1 VAHVKSKKRQNA
13 STIVLQPARRLAGPL
28 MGRSKMKRH
37 MSLVLGA
44 LATAVLMGAPAH
56 GEILAMT
63 NYETKSEDSLKT
75 LKLTGPRVREEGI
88 AIIDV
93 DPDSEALGDIL
104 MTIPLPPDLV
114 AHHIFFNRDMTKAY
128 VTALG
133 RNILHVIDMSTFPY
147 RLKPIEVSECKSGE
161 DVVFSADNKTWYLTC
176 MDSAKVFVGDSA
188 TDTVKTVIPLPVPY
202 PHGIAINSEIDRILV
217 TSTVRGSDLGDPGE
231 TITVID
237 AATNKVLSSHKVSN
251 KPSPSGEAPVEV
263 LFVPGSNP
271 PVAYINNMFGGTLW
285 TATWDPAK
293 KAFDFAQAFDFGA
306 IGSGVPLEL
315 YVNPAADRLYVTT
328 AKPGHFHIFDIGED
342 PAKPKLLKSL
352 AAAEGAHHVAFTKD
366 YRYAFVQNALLNLPG
381 MSDGSITVVD
391 LQKQEVIAS
400 VDTLKDRGYNPNSIV
415 LLPEWNH
422 LAGH

>member
-1 VAHVKSKKRQNA
+1 
-13 STIVLQPARRLAGPL
+13 
-28 MGRSKMKRH
+28 MKRL

-44 LATAVLMGAPAH
+44 LGAAVLMNAPAH
-56 GEILAMT
+56 AEILAMM
-63 NYETKSEDSLKT
+63 NYETKSEDSLKA
-75 LKLTGPRVREEGI
+75 LKLTGPRDREEGI

-93 DPDSEALGDIL
+93 DPDSDAFGSIL
-104 MTIPLPPDLV
+104 MTIPLSPDLV

-128 VTALG
+128 LTALG
-133 RNILHVIDMSTFPY
+133 QNVLHVIDMGTFPY

-161 DVVFSADNKTWYLTC
+161 DLVFSDDNRTWYLTC
-176 MDSAKVFVGDSA
+176 MDSDKILVGDAA
-188 TDTVKTVIPLPVPY
+188 TDTVKTVIALPVSH
-202 PHGIAINSEIDRILV
+202 PHGIALHNGIDRILV

-237 AATNKVLSSHKVSN
+237 AGTNKVLSSHKVSN

-263 LFVPGSNP
+263 VFVPGSNP
-271 PVAYINNMFGGTLW
+271 PIAYITNMFGGTLW
-285 TATWDPAK
+285 TATWDPAR
-293 KAFDFAQAFDFGA
+293 KAFDFAQAFDVGA
-306 IGSGVPLEL
+306 IGGGVPLEL
-315 YVNPAADRLYVTT
+315 YFNPAADRLYLTT

-352 AAAEGAHHVAFTKD
+352 ATAEGAHHVAFTKD
-366 YRYAFVQNALLNLPG
+366 DRYAFVQNALLNLPG

-391 LQKQEVIAS
+391 LRKEEVVGS